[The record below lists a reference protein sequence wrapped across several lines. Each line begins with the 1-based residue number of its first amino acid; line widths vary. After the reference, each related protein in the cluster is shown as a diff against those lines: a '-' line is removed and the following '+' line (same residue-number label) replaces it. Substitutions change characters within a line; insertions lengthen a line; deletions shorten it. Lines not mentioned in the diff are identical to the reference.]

1 MSTTPILDKAVVRV
15 DTTDNV
21 GIYENAP
28 LNERLKLDPNLMVV
42 TLNDIKNIKES
53 NTYNLP
59 RNIDCGSILVRH
71 PYTPKKYVLIQE
83 LEDILFK
90 ELKRCVFDIAQLLG
104 ATKIEWY
111 KEVVEDGIRD
121 FDATGKLVYRSV
133 NVNGEYHNNTTGQN
147 KQTES
152 SIETWNNATECT
164 QQDLE
169 ADYQEALNIASGY
182 NLQDN
187 DDIERLLSGRKPSRH
202 NLSTYREV
210 NITIT
215 NDLNQTYD
223 YAFSLEAMSNNLFE
237 INANVKRVIEKHR
250 KVDLK
255 YKIWFE

>member
-1 MSTTPILDKAVVRV
+1 MTTPLLDKAVVRV

-28 LNERLKLDPNLMVV
+28 LAERLMLDPNLMVV
-42 TLNDIKNIKES
+42 TLNDIKNLKGT
-53 NTYNLP
+53 NAYNLP

-71 PYTPKKYVLIQE
+71 PYTPNKYVLIQE

-111 KEVVEDGIRD
+111 KEVVEDGIRS
-121 FDATGKLVYRSV
+121 FNAEGKLVYKDIDLSGKYQS
-133 NVNGEYHNNTTGQN
+133 NSTEHN

-152 SIETWNNATECT
+152 SIETWNNALGST

-169 ADYQEALNIASGY
+169 TDYQEALKIASGY

-187 DDIERLLSGRKPSRH
+187 DDIERLLSGRNPSRH

-223 YAFSLEAMSNNLFE
+223 YAFSLEAMPNKLFE